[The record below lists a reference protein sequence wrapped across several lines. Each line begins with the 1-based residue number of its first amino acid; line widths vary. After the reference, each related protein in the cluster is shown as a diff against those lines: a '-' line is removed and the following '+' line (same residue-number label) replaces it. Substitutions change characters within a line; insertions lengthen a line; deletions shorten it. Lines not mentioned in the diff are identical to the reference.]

1 MRTTVIRPADLD
13 FDQQLKCAAEALL
26 QEEVV
31 AFPTETVYGLGALYN
46 KPRAIRKV
54 YEVKGRPSDN
64 PLIVHLSKIEQ
75 VYPLVAEVPKLA
87 LKLWHEFAPGPLTL
101 IFKRSDK
108 VPDDVTAGLDT
119 VAIRLPAHP
128 LAIRLIDTVGVPLV
142 APSANRSGR
151 PSPTRAWHVLED
163 FDGQIP
169 YILDGGPCEHGL
181 ESTVLDITGE
191 TPTVLRP
198 GAVTREQL
206 SAFLG
211 REVLSFE
218 STGQKLDDKAPRA
231 PGMKYRHYA
240 PKIPVYVLRLDEIE
254 AEKILERPAPRVYLI
269 SEHDLPCLRAFE
281 SRLLPLPQDVD
292 ARLTEDAAYYLTYLD
307 EANAGH
313 ALFDF
318 FRKAEAMGAQS
329 LFVEALKAEGYG
341 TAFMNRLLKAS
352 YAEKE
357 GL

>member
-1 MRTTVIRPADLD
+1 MQTKVIRPADPD
-13 FDQQLKCAAEALL
+13 FETQLAAAAEALL

-31 AFPTETVYGLGALYN
+31 AFPTETVYGLGALYD
-46 KPRAIRKV
+46 KPAAIRKV
-54 YEVKGRPSDN
+54 YRVKGRPADN
-64 PLIVHLSKIEQ
+64 PLIVHLSDIAQ
-75 VYPLVAEVPKLA
+75 VKPLVTEIPELA
-87 LKLWHEFAPGPLTL
+87 LALWRQFAPGPLTL
-101 IFKRSDK
+101 IFKRSAR
-108 VPDDVTAGLDT
+108 VPDTVTAGLDT

-128 LAIRLIDTVGVPLV
+128 LAIRLIDAVGVPLV

-163 FDGQIP
+163 FDGKIP

-191 TPTVLRP
+191 TPTILRP

-211 REVLSFE
+211 REVLSFQGGE
-218 STGQKLDDKAPRA
+218 VPAATAPRA

-240 PKIPVYVLRLDEIE
+240 PRIPVYVLRLDTDAPER
-254 AEKILERPAPRVYLI
+254 ILSRPAPRVYLI
-269 SEHDLPCLRAFE
+269 AQKDLPRLAAFE
-281 SRLLPLPQDVD
+281 SRLLPLPEEFDGP
-292 ARLTEDAAYYLTYLD
+292 LTADAAYYRTYLD
-307 EANAGH
+307 EANAGQ

-318 FRKAEAMGAQS
+318 FRKAEVMGAAS
-329 LFVEALKAEGYG
+329 LLVEALKAEGYG
-341 TAFMNRLLKAS
+341 EAFMNRLRKAS
-352 YAEKE
+352 LATGE